1 MSAAPELKCKL
12 MHHNQWLTSPDWM
25 KSGRFCSRAM
35 WKEMKVVV
43 YVENKVTYF
52 NANVHVKIS

>member
-1 MSAAPELKCKL
+1 MAQQAHIARLDEI
-12 MHHNQWLTSPDWM
+12 
-25 KSGRFCSRAM
+25 RRAM

-52 NANVHVKIS
+52 NGNVHVKIS